1 MIKIHSGG
9 QNGADLAGLV
19 AAYDLK
25 IETGGWCPKNCRVC
39 NFEGENDSNIDLVIK
54 YNLKPHASYSY
65 APRTILNVKETDA
78 TIWFGYKDSPGGKLT
93 ISSCKK
99 FDKKYLINPS
109 SEDILEFVNN
119 EKINI
124 LNIAGNRESKFNL
137 NIYADTYN
145 KVYNFLKLY
154 IENKEKGDTN
164 DN

>member
-9 QNGADLAGLV
+9 QNGADLAGLE

-65 APRTILNVKETDA
+65 QPRTILNVKETDA

-93 ISSCKK
+93 ISSCIK
-99 FDKKYLINPS
+99 FNKKYLINPS
-109 SEDILEFVNN
+109 SEEIFQFVNT
-119 EKINI
+119 EQIEI
-124 LNIAGNRESKFNL
+124 LNIAGNRESKFNPDIFV
-137 NIYADTYN
+137 NTYN
-145 KVYNFLKLY
+145 TVYAFLNLY
-154 IENKEKGDTN
+154 IENKKEGDTN
-164 DN
+164 ED